1 MDGWMEG
8 WRFCEHGADPSDIF
22 YLFTLEAARSLVLN
36 GTIFLPKRRVGVH
49 MEEQW
54 RHGVYVCT

>member
-1 MDGWMEG
+1 MDGWMD
-8 WRFCEHGADPSDIF
+8 GAFVNMGQTPSDIF
-22 YLFTLEAARSLVLN
+22 YVFTLEAARSLVLN

>member
-1 MDGWMEG
+1 MDG